1 MFIHLHILNKI
12 EGIKLIVHEINQ
24 DKGSAIQSALPHITG
39 DFVMLQDGDLGN
51 SPSDYEKMLTLLEA
65 DRADVVFGSRWLE
78 KISSLSYHTIG
89 NRLITWLA
97 NRVAGAS
104 LTDMASCYK
113 MMSTKIFRSLNIT
126 SKGFGLESETTAK
139 VFRRKLRVIEIP
151 ISYERRSK
159 SQGKKLRLKDGLVA
173 CYALLKYTMID

>member
-1 MFIHLHILNKI
+1 M
-12 EGIKLIVHEINQ
+12 
-24 DKGSAIQSALPHITG
+24 
-39 DFVMLQDGDLGN
+39 
-51 SPSDYEKMLTLLEA
+51 LEA
-65 DRADVVFGSRWLE
+65 DRADVALGRRWLE
-78 KISSLSYHTIG
+78 KTSSLSYHTIG

-97 NRVAGAS
+97 NRVTGAS

-126 SKGFGLESETTAK
+126 SKGFGLEAETTTK

-159 SQGKKLRLKDGLVA
+159 YQGKNCARKMD
-173 CYALLKYTMID
+173 LLPAMHC